1 MDLETMKLMRESGTA
16 YVPTIIAGRFVA
28 EKANVDGYFSDKVR
42 PKAKA
47 IGPLIQDTF
56 ARAYKQ
62 GVPIVFGT
70 DSGVSPHGD
79 NWKEFTY
86 MVEAGMPA
94 AEALTSAM
102 KKGAELIGVEADL
115 GTIEAGKLA
124 DVIAVSGNPIE
135 DIGRMQYVT
144 LVMKD
149 GKLYK
154 QP

>member
-1 MDLETMKLMRESGTA
+1 M
-16 YVPTIIAGRFVA
+16 
-28 EKANVDGYFSDKVR
+28 R

-135 DIGRMQYVT
+135 DIRRMQYVT